1 MDEFSCGF
9 CSGFRSDKA
18 RLDVDLRFPR
28 SVVGAPFRDLQQFRA
43 LFGGQRACQF
53 QFALDAIENLI
64 LRILLPSPK
73 THTRKPLARVGG
85 GKADGRSKP
94 RRHFPRPRH
103 CVKSH
108 DATFYPGP
116 KCVADEKAE
125 THHRPGAISRMKM
138 SPKCRPRLQA
148 D

>member
-9 CSGFRSDKA
+9 CSGFRSDKP

-28 SVVGAPFRDLQQFRA
+28 SLDGSALRDLQQFGA
-43 LFGGQRACQF
+43 LLGGQRACQF
-53 QFALDAIENLI
+53 QFALDAIVNLI
-64 LRILLPSPK
+64 LRILLPPPK
-73 THTRKPLARVGG
+73 THTRKPLAGFGG
-85 GKADGRSKP
+85 AKADRRSKP

-125 THHRPGAISRMKM
+125 THDRPGAISRMKM
-138 SPKCRPRLQA
+138 S
-148 D
+148 